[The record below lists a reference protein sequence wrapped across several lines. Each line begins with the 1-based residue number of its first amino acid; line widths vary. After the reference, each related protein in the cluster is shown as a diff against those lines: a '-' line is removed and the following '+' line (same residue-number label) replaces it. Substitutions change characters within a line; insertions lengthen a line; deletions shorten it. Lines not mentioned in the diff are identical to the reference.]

1 MKPQIIVC
9 SLGKTGFRIFNLL
22 RHQGAEVIGISDRP
36 IPGALQPN
44 IIVGNLRAAS
54 TLVSAKIRT
63 AQTLVLAGNDD
74 ALNLA
79 ILTQAKVLNPN
90 IRIIN
95 RLFNQTL
102 GDRLDLTLSN
112 HFSMSVSTLAAPV
125 FAFAALRS
133 KASGHLLLFE
143 QTWPIREEIIEET
156 HPWFGMKLSELW
168 NNRDRMLIHYLP
180 ARGEIDLVSALLEGG
195 CLQKGD
201 RLIIGDRPK
210 IRQKRSF
217 LRKKLVKA
225 IANLPKYQRYLRSV
239 VIVICFLFLT
249 IFLATMTYVSVN
261 YNTSIVD
268 AFSFSVGTITG
279 VGGEDEILKGAPN
292 IIKIFTA
299 AIALVGA
306 GIVGICYALINDFI
320 LGSRLKQ
327 FLDAAKVPTRNHYIV
342 CGLGEVGIKVV
353 RQLHAQG
360 YDVVVIEPDDRNRFL
375 HIARSLGV
383 PIILED
389 ASLSA
394 TLKTANI
401 YRAAALITV
410 TSNDTTNLEIA
421 LTAKALSP
429 QLATIVRSQD
439 SQFAHLVQEVFKF
452 ESVLSPT
459 ELATHSFVAAALGGR
474 ILGNGITDDLLWVAL
489 AVKISFDRP
498 FCDKLV
504 KEVAIQTDFVPL
516 YLETKNRTIHG
527 WQLLEA
533 YLQPEDILYLTMP
546 AHRLEQLWRDPPTE
560 KLILK

>member
-1 MKPQIIVC
+1 
-9 SLGKTGFRIFNLL
+9 L
-22 RHQGAEVIGISDRP
+22 RP
-36 IPGALQPN
+36 
-44 IIVGNLRAAS
+44 
-54 TLVSAKIRT
+54 
-63 AQTLVLAGNDD
+63 
-74 ALNLA
+74 
-79 ILTQAKVLNPN
+79 
-90 IRIIN
+90 
-95 RLFNQTL
+95 
-102 GDRLDLTLSN
+102 
-112 HFSMSVSTLAAPV
+112 
-125 FAFAALRS
+125 
-133 KASGHLLLFE
+133 
-143 QTWPIREEIIEET
+143 
-156 HPWFGMKLSELW
+156 
-168 NNRDRMLIHYLP
+168 
-180 ARGEIDLVSALLEGG
+180 
-195 CLQKGD
+195 
-201 RLIIGDRPK
+201 
-210 IRQKRSF
+210 
-217 LRKKLVKA
+217 
-225 IANLPKYQRYLRSV
+225 V
-239 VIVICFLFLT
+239 VIVIFFLFLT

-279 VGGEDEILKGAPN
+279 VGGEDEILKGAPSS
-292 IIKIFTA
+292 IKIFTA

-327 FLDAAKVPTRNHYIV
+327 FLDAAKVPTRNHYII

-401 YRAAALITV
+401 QRAAALITL

-439 SQFAHLVQEVFKF
+439 SQFAQLVQEVFKF

-489 AVKISFDRP
+489 AVKISVDRP
-498 FCDKLV
+498 FCGKSV

-516 YLETKNRTIHG
+516 YLETKNKTIHG

-560 KLILK
+560 KLFLK